1 MLSSVNSVNQLD
13 ENKIVMYRRH
23 EDSNT
28 LLNSWEQIVIDRE
41 AGTVESSCVGPN
53 PNGSMFTVEKSIY
66 SSEGDNTTLESS
78 VYDN

>member
-1 MLSSVNSVNQLD
+1 MLSSIDSMTQSD
-13 ENKIVMYRRH
+13 DKIVMYRRH
-23 EDSNT
+23 ENNNT
-28 LLNSWEQIVIDRE
+28 LLTSWEQIVFDRE

-66 SSEGDNTTLESS
+66 SSEDENNTKLESS